1 MKDLD
6 EAKEAVHPV
15 GSSGC
20 IVGVRRPQVM
30 VWLRLRILGDV

>member
-20 IVGVRRPQVM
+20 IVGVRRLQVM
-30 VWLRLRILGDV
+30 VWLRLGVLGAI

>member
-15 GSSGC
+15 GSSGSEEATSHGLAE
-20 IVGVRRPQVM
+20 IGH
-30 VWLRLRILGDV
+30 LG